1 MNASDRTSLVKVAV
15 DAVLAGAQL
24 AERMGASPPAGN
36 KGSLRDIVTAADL
49 AVGDLLETN
58 LGVSGIP
65 VLSEERYAPGP
76 PLPEIFWAADPI
88 DGTVNFVNG
97 IPMFAV
103 SAGLVERGRFPIGA
117 VCAPGLDELYFTLN
131 SQKALFNG
139 RPFVHSHRAMDDALI
154 AVSFAARGGREQ
166 YDLFQ
171 DANEAS
177 RGCLRTGTAALN
189 ICWAAVGKL
198 QGAYGFNAKL
208 WDVAGALAVA
218 RAAGCEL
225 QVHWKAGSISIDY
238 CVGSSEVVATL
249 LQLARKRGMWG
260 GDA

>member
-1 MNASDRTSLVKVAV
+1 MNASDPNSLVKLAV

-24 AERMGASPPAGN
+24 AERMGASQPTAN

-49 AVGDLLETN
+49 AVGELLEAK
-58 LGVSGIP
+58 LGASGVP
-65 VLSEERYAPGP
+65 VLSEERYATGQ
-76 PLPEIFWAADPI
+76 LVPEVCWAADPI
-88 DGTVNFVNG
+88 DGTANFVNG

-103 SAGLVERGRFPIGA
+103 SAGLVEQGRFTIGA

-131 SQKALFNG
+131 PQKALFNG

-154 AVSFAARGGREQ
+154 AASFAARGGREQ

-171 DANEAS
+171 EANEAS

-225 QVHWKAGSISIDY
+225 QVHRQAGSISIDY
-238 CVGSSEVVATL
+238 CVGSSEVVAML
-249 LQLARKRGMWG
+249 LRFARKRGMWG